1 MTRFSLK
8 PSTIAH
14 GIFSPESNI
23 LKVNAAKPSEIK
35 FNREVT
41 GTLPARKRIRAMTSK
56 IAEIILAP
64 IYLLN

>member
-1 MTRFSLK
+1 MKNS
-8 PSTIAH
+8 H
-14 GIFSPESNI
+14 GIFNPESKNER
-23 LKVNAAKPSEIK
+23 VNAARPNEIK
-35 FNREVT
+35 FRREVT

>member
-1 MTRFSLK
+1 MKNS
-8 PSTIAH
+8 H
-14 GIFSPESNI
+14 GIFSPESKK
-23 LKVNAAKPSEIK
+23 LKVNAARPSEIK
-35 FNREVT
+35 FSLDVT